1 MSLKDGNAVIF
12 NGKGL
17 PLEKIKYDLPDTISE
32 EEILVEI
39 SLATVWGSDVHTWL
53 GHRPF
58 PTPSILGH
66 EMVGKIIEMGSK
78 IKEDY
83 VGNLLKINYPVRVGS
98 NWIEADDYITK
109 PFSQLELLARI
120 NALLRRSNPSSLDD
134 ELKYKDTITMN
145 LKTYRVKRDGSYVKL
160 NPKEFDLLRLFME
173 NPGKVFSRDQLLDK
187 IWGNINVEPRTV
199 DVHIRRL
206 RKNIN
211 INKSKDLIRTVR
223 SSGYSLDIIK

>member
-1 MSLKDGNAVIF
+1 MKKKILLVEDEDHLGTVLKTFFEKKNFNIEVVKDGEDALFQADNFKPDVVLLDWMLPNMSGLEICRQIRTAKGIKKTPIIF
-12 NGKGL
+12 LTAKG
-17 PLEKIKYDLPDTISE
+17 E
-32 EEILVEI
+32 EEDKLRA
-39 SLATVWGSDVHTWL
+39 LDTG
-53 GHRPF
+53 
-58 PTPSILGH
+58 
-66 EMVGKIIEMGSK
+66 
-78 IKEDY
+78 
-83 VGNLLKINYPVRVGS
+83 
-98 NWIEADDYITK
+98 ADDYITK